1 MIKILI
7 VDDHPIVRDGLKMA
21 LESVKGFEVVNAVTS
36 GSEALK
42 ILKSNAVDVLLSDVS
57 MPEMNGM
64 QLVKEAKKISKD
76 LKVLFLSMH
85 ENEAYIK
92 SAIDSGANGYL
103 LKDSEKSELETAIV
117 KVYGGETFF
126 GSSVSKLLAENGDI
140 TTSIASLKKEESIL
154 SQRELEILH
163 LIAQGFSNKEI
174 AIKLYISNRTVDA
187 HRYNI
192 MQKMNVKNT
201 AELIK
206 NAVKMKLVEF

>member
-7 VDDHPIVRDGLKMA
+7 VDDHPIVRDGLKVT
-21 LESVKGFEVVNAVTS
+21 LEGVNGFEVVGAVTS
-36 GSEALK
+36 GEEALK
-42 ILKSNAVDVLLSDVS
+42 ILSSKPVDVLLSDVS
-57 MPEMNGM
+57 MPEMNGI

-85 ENEAYIK
+85 ENEAYIN

-103 LKDSEKSELETAIV
+103 LKDSEKVELETAIV
-117 KVYGGETFF
+117 EVYKGEKFF
-126 GSSVSKLLAENGDI
+126 GKSVSKLLTNNQD
-140 TTSIASLKKEESIL
+140 TSMTSTPLKKDDSLL
-154 SQRELEILH
+154 SQRELEVLH
-163 LIAQGFSNKEI
+163 LIAQGLSNKEI
-174 AIKLYISNRTVDA
+174 AVKLFISNRTVDA

-206 NAVKMKLVEF
+206 NAVKLKLVEF

>member
-7 VDDHPIVRDGLKMA
+7 VDDHPIVRDGLKIA
-21 LESVKGFEVVNAVTS
+21 LESVNDFEIVGAVTS

-42 ILKSNAVDVLLSDVS
+42 ILKVNAVDVLLSDVS

-103 LKDSEKSELETAIV
+103 LKDSEKSELETAIF
-117 KVYGGETFF
+117 KVYNGETFF
-126 GSSVSKLLAENGDI
+126 GKSVSKLLAETESETIGN
-140 TTSIASLKKEESIL
+140 TLAKKEESIL
-154 SQRELEILH
+154 SQRELEVLY

-174 AIKLYISNRTVDA
+174 AVKLFISNRTVDA

-206 NAVKMKLVEF
+206 NAVKLKLVEF